1 MNLLHDI
8 PAGSA
13 DEMNVIIE
21 IPKFSK
27 NKYEIDKDTGM
38 IALDRVMHTAQDYP
52 FDYGF
57 VPQTLFD
64 DGDALDVVLLT
75 TYPLAPG
82 ILVKARPVAIMEMID
97 GGERD
102 DKVVA
107 VPVDDPRFADIAD
120 LGDVNK
126 HFVKEMT
133 HFFETYK
140 KVQQKEVEVGEWYGA
155 DKAKEAFA
163 KEIKKVRRINPQ
175 VAEYSV
181 MLNYLELMLDLP
193 WDEYTKDNFNL
204 KKVKSVLDKD
214 HTGLEKVKERILEH
228 LAVLKLKADKK
239 APIICFYGPP
249 GVGKTSLG
257 KSIARAMNKEFI
269 RISLGG
275 ARDEAEIRGHRRTYI
290 GAMP

>member
-8 PAGSA
+8 PPGTA

-27 NKYEIDKDTGM
+27 NKYEIDKDTGI

-64 DGDALDVVLLT
+64 DGDALDVVLIT

-82 ILVKARPVAIMEMID
+82 ILVKARPVSIMEMID

-107 VPVDDPRFADIAD
+107 VPVDDPRFDELRD
-120 LGDVNK
+120 LEDLNK
-126 HFVKEMT
+126 HFIKEMA

-140 KVQQKEVEVGEWYGA
+140 KVQNKEVSIGEWGNA
-155 DKAKEAFA
+155 AIAKEAF
-163 KEIKKVRRINPQ
+163 
-175 VAEYSV
+175 
-181 MLNYLELMLDLP
+181 
-193 WDEYTKDNFNL
+193 
-204 KKVKSVLDKD
+204 VKSCDMY
-214 HTGLEKVKERILEH
+214 KES
-228 LAVLKLKADKK
+228 K
-239 APIICFYGPP
+239 
-249 GVGKTSLG
+249 
-257 KSIARAMNKEFI
+257 
-269 RISLGG
+269 
-275 ARDEAEIRGHRRTYI
+275 
-290 GAMP
+290 